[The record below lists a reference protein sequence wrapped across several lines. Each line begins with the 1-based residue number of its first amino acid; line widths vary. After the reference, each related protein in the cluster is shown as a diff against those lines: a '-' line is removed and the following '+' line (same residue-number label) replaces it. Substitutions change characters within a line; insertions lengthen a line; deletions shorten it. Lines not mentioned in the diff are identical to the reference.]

1 MITPLT
7 FLTVILG
14 DEWASRYFSAVR
26 KTAIST
32 AGTITS
38 GALAIAGVLTA
49 IYLVKLY
56 YDMASDEKNGG
67 FGGVPLWDVLR
78 PVFLMIIISSSS
90 LILGTIDGF
99 TNSLSSALVSS
110 INKGQEFVIKREKE
124 LTDDAKNELKGKYNS
139 RYKKARADAE
149 AALNINRKDIESKL
163 SDIMKTAG
171 VEDTY
176 KITIRQEKTGEIV
189 SGRNAAGYY
198 SYAKTKPV
206 SDTTLV
212 TNTAKMRRKL
222 VTGGIF
228 GTSYAKEL
236 DEDTRDALWESY
248 EALIKDLE
256 LLDVE
261 TRKNIRAS
269 NKKERFLRRFG
280 VLSIGDLVVEF
291 FELLFNIVF
300 NITMVFADVLLCLL
314 AIFFPLVVA
323 FSIVPSWKGSLMQW
337 FGKYIEISMWKPV
350 AAGICYIIGTAQ
362 SAVRIG
368 AIKSLDGA
376 QSAAASFSGSQFGVA
391 IASLLIVYAGI
402 KCFWKVPS
410 IATTIFNLGG
420 GALSDFGSMAGAAAM
435 SGAQALGKAAKTAT
449 SPATGAAGGAL
460 AGAIAGVGAG
470 TGAATGAGKAI
481 GQMLGMQGHSG
492 TGFKGAMKQIF
503 AGEGSDK
510 PGASPKN
517 SSPSSGGTAAPSS
530 GSAGS
535 PASAVGGSAD
545 ASGMEGMFGPSN
557 PSIPEANENEGSFVD

>member
-124 LTDDAKNELKGKYNS
+124 LTDNAKNELKGKYKS

-176 KITIRQEKTGEIV
+176 KITTRLEKTGETV
-189 SGRNAAGYY
+189 YGRNAAGYY
-198 SYAKTKPV
+198 SYAKTIPV
-206 SDTTLV
+206 YDTTLV

-391 IASLLIVYAGI
+391 IATLLIVYAGI

-410 IATTIFNLGG
+410 IATTIFGLGG

-435 SGAQALGKAAKTAT
+435 AGAQALGKGAKAAAAPVT
-449 SPATGAAGGAL
+449 SMAGGAV
-460 AGAIAGVGAG
+460 AGKLAGVGAW
-470 TGAATGAGKAI
+470 TGAETGLGNLVGK
-481 GQMLGMQGHSG
+481 MTGMGHYSGKGFSGAMNQIFNGGNEISG
-492 TGFKGAMKQIF
+492 TDNSKKDD
-503 AGEGSDK
+503 ESTSS
-510 PGASPKN
+510 ASSKT
-517 SSPSSGGTAAPSS
+517 GG
-530 GSAGS
+530 GRRQH
-535 PASAVGGSAD
+535 
-545 ASGMEGMFGPSN
+545 N
-557 PSIPEANENEGSFVD
+557 LNKLRRRR

>member
-1 MITPLT
+1 MIVKQIKLSNAAK
-7 FLTVILG
+7 
-14 DEWASRYFSAVR
+14 D
-26 KTAIST
+26 K
-32 AGTITS
+32 
-38 GALAIAGVLTA
+38 LA
-49 IYLVKLY
+49 
-56 YDMASDEKNGG
+56 
-67 FGGVPLWDVLR
+67 R
-78 PVFLMIIISSSS
+78 
-90 LILGTIDGF
+90 
-99 TNSLSSALVSS
+99 
-110 INKGQEFVIKREKE
+110 
-124 LTDDAKNELKGKYNS
+124 LKGKTGIQNWNVLC
-139 RYKKARADAE
+139 RW
-149 AALNINRKDIESKL
+149 ALCYSLKEGTIPTDIEIA
-163 SDIMKTAG
+163 SDSNVEMSWLIFAG
-171 VEDTY
+171 EY
-176 KITIRQEKTGEIV
+176 HEI
-189 SGRNAAGYY
+189 
-198 SYAKTKPV
+198 
-206 SDTTLV
+206 
-212 TNTAKMRRKL
+212 
-222 VTGGIF
+222 
-228 GTSYAKEL
+228 
-236 DEDTRDALWESY
+236 Y

-510 PGASPKN
+510 PGERRRQDRQVPL
-517 SSPSSGGTAAPSS
+517 PLP
-530 GSAGS
+530 
-535 PASAVGGSAD
+535 
-545 ASGMEGMFGPSN
+545 
-557 PSIPEANENEGSFVD
+557 

>member
-7 FLTVILG
+7 FLTVVLG

-38 GALAIAGVLTA
+38 AALAIAGVLTA

-110 INKGQEFVIKREKE
+110 INRGQEFVIKKEKE

-176 KITIRQEKTGEIV
+176 KITTRLEKTGEIV

-198 SYAKTKPV
+198 SYAKTTPV
-206 SDTTLV
+206 YDTTLV

-228 GTSYAKEL
+228 GTSYAREL

-410 IATTIFNLGG
+410 IATTIFGLGG

-435 SGAQALGKAAKTAT
+435 AGAQALGKGAKAAAAPAT
-449 SPATGAAGGAL
+449 SMAGGAV
-460 AGAIAGVGAG
+460 AGKLAGVGAG
-470 TGAATGAGKAI
+470 TGAMTGLGNLVGK
-481 GQMLGMQGHSG
+481 MTGMGHYSGKGFSGAMNQIFNGGNEISG
-492 TGFKGAMKQIF
+492 TDNSKKG
-503 AGEGSDK
+503 GGGGS
-510 PGASPKN
+510 ST
-517 SSPSSGGTAAPSS
+517 STR
-530 GSAGS
+530 
-535 PASAVGGSAD
+535 SAVGGSAD
-545 ASGMEGMFGPSN
+545 ASGMEEMFGPSN
-557 PSIPEANENEGSFVD
+557 PSIPEADENEGSFVD